1 MIDQNEGFPSMS
13 AKRPHEDEVD
23 ALAEQVRYHN
33 ERYWV
38 SHKPEISDPEYDR
51 LIERLRALA
60 PNHPILDE
68 LVEDNSGF
76 KKVKHEQP
84 MLSIEKVFEP
94 DDVISWA
101 EKAGAIAPGDDDG
114 ITASFKVD
122 GSSCSLIY
130 EDGKL
135 LRAATRGNGVSGD
148 DITRNAK
155 MIDGIPHSVAKLK
168 GHRVEIRGEIYMS
181 IAAFKEALARID
193 KAIASG
199 EAGEDERPV
208 NPRNYCAGSLKQKD
222 SNITKERKLS
232 FMAHGCFGDIPGSNG
247 KSDSSNMAALAKLGF
262 EVALYKTA
270 RSHEEIRAAI
280 TEIEAQR
287 KDLPYEIDGVVFCVN
302 RLGFHADLG
311 YTSHHPRFKL
321 AFKFGR
327 DRGETSVEN
336 ILWETSRSGR
346 VCPTMVVKP
355 IPLGGATVTNCTVH
369 NAKTVRAVGLTKGD
383 KVLLEREVIP
393 YFVQKLSPEPAPSD
407 DPLPKKCPSCGSEL
421 AWDET
426 ETNLLCLNQGGCAA
440 QLQDFLEHYCSRGV
454 TNIMGVG
461 PELLRKLMD
470 KGLLKSPADLYELTP
485 QVILDNV
492 ERQGDRSAQ
501 KAVDSI
507 QSHREQTLETFLTS
521 LGIRGLGPS
530 VAQRLV
536 TQFGSLDAIR
546 AATEEQMLGVEKFA
560 ETMANTLVKGLKE
573 RSKLI
578 DALLKHVTVKQTEKV
593 EGLLT
598 GKSFCLT
605 GHVEFDFEGMHYDA
619 RPDIETLIKSKGGA
633 IKSVSKGLSYL
644 VAGDESGS
652 KIEKA
657 KKANIPIIDANGLLN
672 LLAGKEANG

>member
-1 MIDQNEGFPSMS
+1 MS
-13 AKRPHEDEVD
+13 AKRPHEDEID
-23 ALAEQVRYHN
+23 ALAEQIRYHN

-38 SHKPEISDPEYDR
+38 SHKPEISDPEYDQ
-51 LIERLRALA
+51 LIERLRTLD
-60 PNHPILDE
+60 PNHPVLEE
-68 LVEDNSGF
+68 LVEDSSGF
-76 KKVKHEQP
+76 KKVAHEQP

-94 DDVISWA
+94 DEVIAWA
-101 EKAGAIAPGDDDG
+101 EKAGALSGSSAEDG

-135 LRAATRGNGVSGD
+135 LRAATRGNGVTGD

-155 MIDGIPHSVAKLK
+155 TIEGIPHSIAKLK
-168 GHRVEIRGEIYMS
+168 GHRIEIRGEIYMS
-181 IAAFKEALARID
+181 IASFKEALARFD
-193 KAIASG
+193 KALAAG
-199 EAGEDERPV
+199 EVGEDERPV

-222 SNITKERKLS
+222 PAITKERKLS
-232 FMAHGCFGDIPGSNG
+232 FMAHGCFGEIPGSTN
-247 KSDSSNMAALAKLGF
+247 KSDSSNMAAINALGF

-270 RSHEEIRAAI
+270 KTPEEIRAAI
-280 TEIEAQR
+280 SEIEAQR

-302 RLGFHADLG
+302 RLGLHADLG

-327 DRGETSVEN
+327 DRGETTVET
-336 ILWETSRSGR
+336 IMWETSRSGR

-355 IPLGGATVTNCTVH
+355 ISLGGATVTNCTVH
-369 NAKTVRAVGLTKGD
+369 NAKIVRAVGLSKGD
-383 KVLLEREVIP
+383 TVLLEREVIP
-393 YFVQKLSPEPAPSD
+393 YFVQKLKPEPAPSI
-407 DPLPKKCPSCGSEL
+407 DPLPKKCPSCSSEL
-421 AWDET
+421 AWDES
-426 ETNLLCLNQGGCAA
+426 ETNLLCLNQGGCVA
-440 QLQDFLEHYCSRGV
+440 QLQDYLEHYCSRGV

-485 QVILDNV
+485 KMILDNV
-492 ERQGDRSAQ
+492 ERQGERSAQ

-507 QSHREQTLETFLTS
+507 QEHREQTLETFLTS

-530 VAQRLV
+530 VASRLV
-536 TQFGSLDAIR
+536 AQFGSLEAVR
-546 AATEEQMLGVEKFA
+546 AATPEQMLGVEKVA
-560 ETMANTLVKGLKE
+560 ETMSETLVKGLKD

-578 DALLKHVTVKQTEKV
+578 DALLKHVTVKEEEKA
-593 EGLLT
+593 EGVLT

-605 GHVEFDFEGMHYDA
+605 GHVEFDFEGTHYEA
-619 RPDIETLIKSKGGA
+619 RPDIETLIKSKGGT

-644 VAGDESGS
+644 VAGDDAGS
-652 KIEKA
+652 KLEKA
-657 KKANIPIIDANGLLN
+657 KKAAIPVIDGKGLLN